1 MAAEPASSSPTLGPP
16 AVFAGTREPL
26 ARVRASTPLWQRFL
40 RHRAA
45 VAGGLVLGT
54 MILLA
59 LLAPV
64 IAPYPWAEQDIVN
77 RWQGASPAHPL
88 GTDEL
93 GRDILSRVLWGGRFS
108 LAIGF
113 GAVLISFT
121 LGVLIGTLS
130 GFYRRLDGV
139 IMRLVDIMLAFPSI
153 LLALAIV
160 AAIGPGFLNTMIVIG
175 VTEIPGFVRLTRSS
189 VLSLRE
195 REFVVAARSVGARD
209 GRIMLRHILPS
220 MVSPIIVF
228 ASLRIATAL
237 LTGATLSFLGL
248 GVPPPSPEWGAM
260 ISTARNN
267 LRVAPHTF
275 FVPTIVLFVTVI
287 SANFLGDGLRD
298 TLDPTLR
305 D

>member
-1 MAAEPASSSPTLGPP
+1 VSS
-16 AVFAGTREPL
+16 EPL
-26 ARVRASTPLWQRFL
+26 SATTAGALAQGAGSLAEVRAPDPFLRRFM
-40 RHRAA
+40 RHRAG
-45 VAGGLVLGT
+45 VAGAIILFV

-59 LLAPV
+59 FIAPL
-64 IAPYPWAEQDIVN
+64 IAPYSWSEQNIAI
-77 RWQGASPAHPL
+77 RWQGASRAHVF

-93 GRDILSRVLWGGRFS
+93 GRDILSRILYGARYS

-121 LGVLIGTLS
+121 VGVIIGTIS
-130 GFYRRLDGV
+130 GYYRRIDSA
-139 IMRLVDIMLAFPSI
+139 IMRVVDIMLAFPPI
-153 LLALAIV
+153 LLALAI
-160 AAIGPGFLNTMIVIG
+160 AAARGPGFFNTVVVIG
-175 VTEIPGFVRLTRSS
+175 VTEIPGFIRLTRSS
-189 VLSLRE
+189 VLSIRE
-195 REFVVAARSVGARD
+195 RVYVGAARALGARD
-209 GRIMLRHILPS
+209 GRIMARHVLPS
-220 MVSPIIVF
+220 MVSPIVVF

-248 GVPPPSPEWGAM
+248 GVPPPKPEWGAM

-275 FVPTIVLFVTVI
+275 FIPTAVLFLAVMA
-287 SANFLGDGLRD
+287 ANLLGDALRD